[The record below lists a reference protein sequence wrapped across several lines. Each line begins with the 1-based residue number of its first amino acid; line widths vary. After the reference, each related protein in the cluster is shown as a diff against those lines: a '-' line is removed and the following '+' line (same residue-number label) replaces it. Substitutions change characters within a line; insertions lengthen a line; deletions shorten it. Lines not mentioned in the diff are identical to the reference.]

1 MQASQVS
8 IDQYAGTKRA
18 GERALGDTF
27 WLALHA
33 KFEGNRTAASEWLG
47 FKAHDSVGNAWI
59 RLGIAAMGRDA
70 PRKAER
76 VDRYQLGAD
85 NTIDDL
91 EAMYLAVTGAKEYA
105 LVVDWEVP
113 NGCEEVKLVP
123 IFDLHCGSA
132 ACDWERFVR
141 LTDWIKE
148 NPDVRWFG
156 GGDMFELCT
165 KSSPGNRYDEALDL
179 TDALRIAKKRIA
191 PIAHQGC
198 FCLVGNHDSRL
209 LRSEDT
215 NWNPVQEL
223 CSDLDIP
230 FKGISTHVVYNIKRA
245 GDKKVAQSYTHFAHH
260 GAGCASTVGA
270 AYGRLQ
276 KFMDLT
282 TAELITV
289 GHVHQ
294 SGSSQT
300 LRQSPGNGVVP
311 IGRER
316 QLGVLCPSFLQYV
329 GYPAAMGLRLS
340 PLGVITIEFGVD
352 SHSIHARD
360 YVRDRNYLT

>member
-1 MQASQVS
+1 MNTDN
-8 IDQYAGTKRA
+8 IEQYAGKKRA
-18 GERALGDTF
+18 GERALGDKF
-27 WLALHA
+27 WLLLHA
-33 KFEGNRTAASEWLG
+33 KFEGHCKAASEWLG
-47 FKAHDSVGNAWI
+47 FKSHDSVSNAWI
-59 RLGIAAMGRDA
+59 RLGVAALGKEQ
-70 PRKAER
+70 PRKSER
-76 VDRYQLGAD
+76 VGNRYQLNAGS
-85 NTIDDL
+85 TIDDL
-91 EAMYLAVTGAKEYA
+91 EATYLAITGAKEYA
-105 LVVDWEVP
+105 LIVDWEVAKD
-113 NGCEEVKLVP
+113 CEEAKLIP

-141 LTDWIKE
+141 LTEWIKD

-179 TDALRIAKKRIA
+179 TDSLQLLKKRLA
-191 PIAHQGC
+191 PIAHQGA
-198 FCLVGNHDSRL
+198 FSLVGNHDSRL

-230 FKGISTHVVYNIKRA
+230 FKGMSTHVVYNIKRA
-245 GDKKVAQSYTHFAHH
+245 GEKKPAQSYTHFAHH

-329 GYPAAMGLRLS
+329 GYPSVKGLRLS
-340 PLGVITIEFGVD
+340 PLGVITIEFGID

-360 YVRDRNYLT
+360 